1 MTTSTKTIQADTQSF
16 MAFKLLAL
24 IAIATIT
31 VFAFSLSSAQEAT
44 TEAMTEATGTEQT
57 SIDYSIQPSIGS
69 DDAPA
74 KVILFED
81 FSCSHCATF
90 TEQAL
95 PKLKAAFLENGQAE
109 FFFVNN
115 QFLGPN
121 SIMAG
126 MAGECAYE
134 QDEALFW
141 DYKTILF
148 RAQNKIRYDAQT
160 LAGLA
165 ASIPGLDQALLG
177 TCISDRRHMDTINA
191 DLAMAKD
198 LGVVSTPT
206 VFVNGEMVV
215 VEYNT
220 ESDPMDQFVEGISV
234 DIRAAVEI
242 AAMATGSTDENTEG
256 TTDGE
261 SGQ

>member
-1 MTTSTKTIQADTQSF
+1 MTTSSKSTRRIFQAFT
-16 MAFKLLAL
+16 
-24 IAIATIT
+24 AILTIT
-31 VFAFSLSSAQEAT
+31 VLAFSLSFAQDAT
-44 TEAMTEATGTEQT
+44 TEETT
-57 SIDYSIQPSIGS
+57 IDYSIQPSLGS

-74 KVILFED
+74 KVMLFED
-81 FSCSHCATF
+81 FGCSHCATF

-95 PKLKAAFLENGQAE
+95 TKLKAEFLENGQAE
-109 FFFVNN
+109 FFFINN

-165 ASIPGLDQALLG
+165 ASIPGLDQALLA
-177 TCISDRRHMDTINA
+177 TCINDRRHMETITA
-191 DLAMAKD
+191 DLAMAKE
-198 LGVVSTPT
+198 LGVESTPT

-215 VEYNT
+215 VAYNT
-220 ESDPMDQFVEGISV
+220 ESDPMDQFAEGIAA
-234 DIRAAVEI
+234 DIRAVVEI
-242 AAMATGSTDENTEG
+242 ATMATETPEENTSE
-256 TTDGE
+256 E